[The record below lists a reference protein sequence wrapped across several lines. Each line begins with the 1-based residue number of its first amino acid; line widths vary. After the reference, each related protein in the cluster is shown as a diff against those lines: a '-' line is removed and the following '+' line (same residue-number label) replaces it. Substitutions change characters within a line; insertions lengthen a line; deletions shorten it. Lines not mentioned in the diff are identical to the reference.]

1 MHARPLRMLT
11 IVVVPMLVA
20 LGLAT
25 SQARAETLDQ
35 FFDSFTA
42 ECVRG
47 DPDLATSLRYFQ
59 GEEQRRLERQ
69 LTPRTQ
75 RYAQERIAL
84 ARQGLKRLNEFDA
97 AKFSDT
103 QRISAE
109 LMHWQLDTIVSSE
122 PFLDYTYPLEQFRG
136 TNVDL
141 VETFT
146 LRHPVN
152 TAADADNYL
161 ARLAWVNERM
171 DEALAEAKRLATAKM
186 IPPRFI
192 LDATLKSMRTFIEA
206 APEQNPLVTV
216 FAQKLDAIDGLT
228 VTQRNDLRTKATT
241 IVKNEIYPAWARAIA
256 LLESIVPQ
264 STNDAGLW
272 RLPGGDKAYANALAR
287 FTTTAMTPD
296 EIHEIGLRRLAEIEA
311 EMDAI
316 LRRIGRSEGSVG
328 ERMQQLEIDLR
339 YPNPESEESRSKLMA
354 DLEALMKDAI
364 VRSTPMFEQ
373 MPQTPVIAQPFPRFR
388 EASAAAN
395 YNRAPLDGSRPAI
408 FQMPLR
414 PQRMTRLGL
423 RTLVYHE
430 TIPGHHYQIALEQE
444 NASLPRFRQAR
455 ALGGISAMSEGW
467 ALYAEKLAAESGW
480 YDDDPEGL
488 LGQLSGELWRARR
501 LVVDTG
507 LHAKKWTRQQ
517 AIDFGIEASEI
528 DRYVVMPGQACS
540 YMIGQLR
547 ILAMRDRAR
556 EQLGA
561 RFSLKGFHS
570 AVLKTGTVP
579 LELLEREVMRWA
591 SNVPAHA
598 N

>member
-11 IVVVPMLVA
+11 IVVVPLLVA
-20 LGLAT
+20 LGLAAPG
-25 SQARAETLDQ
+25 ARAATIDE

-42 ECVRG
+42 EWVRG

-69 LTPRTQ
+69 LTPRTL
-75 RYAQERIAL
+75 RYNKERIAL
-84 ARQGLKRLNEFDA
+84 ARQGLKRLNDFDA
-97 AKFSDT
+97 SKLSDT
-103 QRISAE
+103 QRVSAE
-109 LMHWQLDTIVSSE
+109 LMRWQLDTIVRSE
-122 PFLDYTYPLEQFRG
+122 RFLDYTYPLEQFRG

-152 TAADADNYL
+152 SAADADNYL
-161 ARLAWVNERM
+161 ARLAWVDERM
-171 DEALAEAKRLATAKM
+171 DEALAEAKRLANAKM

-192 LDATLKSMRTFIEA
+192 LDATLKSMRTFIEG

-216 FAQKLDAIDGLT
+216 FAQKLDAIDQLT
-228 VTQRNDLRTKATT
+228 ASRRSELRASATS
-241 IVKNEIYPAWARAIA
+241 IVKNQIYPAWTRAIA

-264 STNDAGLW
+264 STHDAGLW
-272 RLPGGDKAYANALAR
+272 RLPGGDEAYAYALAR
-287 FTTTAMTPD
+287 FTTTSMTPD
-296 EIHEIGLRRLAEIEA
+296 EIHEIGLRRVAEIEA

-316 LRRIGRSEGSVG
+316 LRKIGRTEGGVR
-328 ERMQQLEIDLR
+328 ERMLQLETDLR
-339 YPNPESEESRSKLMA
+339 YPDPTSEASRAKVMA
-354 DLEALMKDAI
+354 DLDALMKDA
-364 VRSTPMFEQ
+364 VERSTPMFEQ
-373 MPQTPVIAQPFPRFR
+373 MPKTPVIAQAFPRFR

-444 NASLPRFRQAR
+444 NAALPRFRQAR

-547 ILAMRDRAR
+547 ILEMRDRAR
-556 EQLGA
+556 KQLGE

-579 LELLEREVMRWA
+579 LELLEHEVMRWA
-591 SNVPAHA
+591 STLK
-598 N
+598 